1 MQLKL
6 YRAMKLQH
14 VRIYPHHFVNQL
26 KELRIRGARL
36 LQTEVQRV
44 LDQLLAAA

>member
-1 MQLKL
+1 
-6 YRAMKLQH
+6 MKLHH

-26 KELRIRGARL
+26 KELRIRRARL